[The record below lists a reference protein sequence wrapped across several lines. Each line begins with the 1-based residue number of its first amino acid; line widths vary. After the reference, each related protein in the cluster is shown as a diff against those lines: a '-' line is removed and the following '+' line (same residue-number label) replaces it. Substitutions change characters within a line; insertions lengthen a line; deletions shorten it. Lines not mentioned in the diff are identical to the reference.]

1 MDFNQD
7 KDSLIQE
14 EQKIADNL
22 IKKMTE
28 ALDELDEEYQRVV
41 IKINNAINSQNHDEY
56 SSIVYSN
63 KKMSSVQ
70 ETRKSIYTAKDS
82 LYQKRIVLKTKSN
95 GKERIREIKI
105 GLKDCTVGAKPL
117 IFGWKNPI
125 CLHYMTDDSATEY
138 CVSKKTVTGNYTYY
152 HTLLFKQKTNF
163 RFAKVTDTFNE
174 YPIVYD
180 EKVLRTLIGSG
191 ALSDEYLYRLLENYS
206 ENGQYDEFE
215 GKQRLSDEF
224 LKELV
229 KRRSDSEFRNIVFS
243 IQKKQGEIIKAPFQ
257 QNMIVQGCAGAGKSM
272 IMFHR
277 LSVLIYKAEQERYS
291 RIFVITPSKT
301 YMQMAGNMLYELEIQ
316 HIHMGTLKQY
326 YDYCLQ
332 KYNIQKEDIYGK
344 INLNKVYS
352 KETEDYIYSQ
362 DCIRDIVKFVIEKIP
377 LNDEQIQKGLR
388 FFAIQ
393 INSKQGY
400 TLQEQLTSRL
410 IKGNKIIT
418 ENKTV
423 LTEYFK
429 QITAIVGAVKS
440 FYIEARHIKEN
451 MTKEFN
457 KKLSEIPL
465 KKYEEK
471 LKKLES
477 QKESTAYKTCVE
489 NLENTQ

>member
-28 ALDELDEEYQRVV
+28 ALDELDEEYQTVV

-180 EKVLRTLIGSG
+180 EKVLRTLIGS
-191 ALSDEYLYRLLENYS
+191 E
-206 ENGQYDEFE
+206 
-215 GKQRLSDEF
+215 
-224 LKELV
+224 
-229 KRRSDSEFRNIVFS
+229 
-243 IQKKQGEIIKAPFQ
+243 
-257 QNMIVQGCAGAGKSM
+257 QNMIIQGCAGAGKSM

-301 YMQMAGNMLYELEIQ
+301 YIQMSGNMLYELEIQ

-326 YDYCLQ
+326 
-332 KYNIQKEDIYGK
+332 
-344 INLNKVYS
+344 
-352 KETEDYIYSQ
+352 
-362 DCIRDIVKFVIEKIP
+362 F
-377 LNDEQIQKGLR
+377 
-388 FFAIQ
+388 
-393 INSKQGY
+393 
-400 TLQEQLTSRL
+400 
-410 IKGNKIIT
+410 
-418 ENKTV
+418 
-423 LTEYFK
+423 
-429 QITAIVGAVKS
+429 
-440 FYIEARHIKEN
+440 
-451 MTKEFN
+451 
-457 KKLSEIPL
+457 
-465 KKYEEK
+465 
-471 LKKLES
+471 
-477 QKESTAYKTCVE
+477 
-489 NLENTQ
+489 